1 MRVRELPPTGA
12 AGRAGTDPPAIGAGG
27 EHRARPP
34 AQRCHGAQ
42 PPARGQRSR
51 AGAGHPAECCGGA
64 GRGHGWAEPV
74 AGPRQSPTACHA
86 GADPKRNSA
95 RRTLGGTVRL
105 GVRAWQYRPGA
116 DGTRGSRQTDPS
128 RSPTHA
134 CPQRRSAPGGAR
146 PFRRQE
152 GALRG
157 RRRRGA
163 GGALPHSPAWAAEG
177 SRPGPGALRG
187 SRARFCVASATRRL
201 CRGRPGSAPLPS
213 AAPGPARA
221 RAVAPAAPRTAC
233 GPHRPARAAAL
244 PAADISAVIAPLR
257 ALPSP
262 LQWEQLHSIIL
273 HHTVDKKR
281 WHLNF
286 NYSLG
291 VREQHGPQPGQPLST
306 APSAPSGDPG
316 IVLPPG
322 RDGRSPAPTPSPA
335 GAAGSGRSSAPTTR
349 TRAAW
354 HQGGSKSQSPEQLQ
368 LGAAFSIKAE
378 ARYLRLLLKPNVR
391 FNKGDKSVPEAVL
404 RGAARCRLCRW
415 MGPASC
421 WHGHTNT
428 HPGDAV
434 TPLPL
439 ALPAEGWHRVGTEP
453 SDPNT
458 GLLAP
463 SSLPRCAPP
472 PHPPPMLTSPHLPPH
487 TGRVPSH

>member
-1 MRVRELPPTGA
+1 M
-12 AGRAGTDPPAIGAGG
+12 
-27 EHRARPP
+27 
-34 AQRCHGAQ
+34 
-42 PPARGQRSR
+42 
-51 AGAGHPAECCGGA
+51 
-64 GRGHGWAEPV
+64 
-74 AGPRQSPTACHA
+74 
-86 GADPKRNSA
+86 
-95 RRTLGGTVRL
+95 
-105 GVRAWQYRPGA
+105 
-116 DGTRGSRQTDPS
+116 
-128 RSPTHA
+128 
-134 CPQRRSAPGGAR
+134 
-146 PFRRQE
+146 
-152 GALRG
+152 
-157 RRRRGA
+157 
-163 GGALPHSPAWAAEG
+163 
-177 SRPGPGALRG
+177 
-187 SRARFCVASATRRL
+187 
-201 CRGRPGSAPLPS
+201 
-213 AAPGPARA
+213 
-221 RAVAPAAPRTAC
+221 
-233 GPHRPARAAAL
+233 
-244 PAADISAVIAPLR
+244 
-257 ALPSP
+257 
-262 LQWEQLHSIIL
+262 
-273 HHTVDKKR
+273 
-281 WHLNF
+281 
-286 NYSLG
+286 
-291 VREQHGPQPGQPLST
+291 REQHGPQPGQPLRA

-453 SDPNT
+453 SDPNM

-487 TGRVPSH
+487 AGRVPSH

>member
-1 MRVRELPPTGA
+1 MSTGPGRQHSDATGHSRPHVGSAAGPGPGTRRSAAVEPGGATGGQSPWRDRGRAPRRATQEPIRSAALPGGPSGGPCGSVSGHGSTGPARTGRVGADKPTRPGPRPTRVRSAALRQAVRGRSGARRGRCGA
-12 AGRAGTDPPAIGAGG
+12 AGGAERA
-27 EHRARPP
+27 E
-34 AQRCHGAQ
+34 
-42 PPARGQRSR
+42 RSR
-51 AGAGHPAECCGGA
+51 TAPRGRL
-64 GRGHGWAEPV
+64 RGHG
-74 AGPRQSPTACHA
+74 
-86 GADPKRNSA
+86 
-95 RRTLGGTVRL
+95 
-105 GVRAWQYRPGA
+105 
-116 DGTRGSRQTDPS
+116 
-128 RSPTHA
+128 
-134 CPQRRSAPGGAR
+134 
-146 PFRRQE
+146 
-152 GALRG
+152 
-157 RRRRGA
+157 
-163 GGALPHSPAWAAEG
+163 
-177 SRPGPGALRG
+177 PGPAPCGDPA
-187 SRARFCVASATRRL
+187 
-201 CRGRPGSAPLPS
+201 PGSAWRARREGS
-213 AAPGPARA
+213 AGGDPAQHRSPRPPPAPPGPAPSPPQRPVP
-221 RAVAPAAPRTAC
+221 RAAPTARPELRRC
-233 GPHRPARAAAL
+233 RLLTFPRLLLRSELCHRRYNGNNYTQL
-244 PAADISAVIAPLR
+244 FSTT
-257 ALPSP
+257 PS
-262 LQWEQLHSIIL
+262 
-273 HHTVDKKR
+273 TKKR

-322 RDGRSPAPTPSPA
+322 RDGRSPAPTRSPA
-335 GAAGSGRSSAPTTR
+335 GAAGSGRSPAPTTR

-428 HPGDAV
+428 HPSDAV

-453 SDPNT
+453 SDPNM

-487 TGRVPSH
+487 AGRVPSH